1 VIVMKNE
8 SGSAEHGCGSALLDP
23 PLPDDPFAADEEAFW
38 EQRGFTPVPAAQTGR
53 MTVQRA
59 LGADPG
65 PVLARC
71 LAALDPTV
79 LDRAVQARVLA
90 TAPEQTLAEMKAALR
105 RAVIAADPAGAA
117 HRAEQ
122 ARAGRTLSRDPSTT
136 GWPSCAPCSPPP
148 TPSWSGPS

>member
-1 VIVMKNE
+1 VVAATGDAGLTGDDARHE
-8 SGSAEHGCGSALLDP
+8 VGVALRLSPGSAYDK
-23 PLPDDPFAADEEAFW
+23 
-38 EQRGFTPVPAAQTGR
+38 
-53 MTVQRA
+53 VQRA
-59 LGADPG
+59 AALTGRLTDT
-65 PVLARC
+65 
-71 LAALDPTV
+71 LAALGQGEICGPQASAIATMV
-79 LDRAVQARVLA
+79 ERLDDQVTAAVQARVLA